1 MIIKFIKKK
10 KIILFLIIIF
20 FSILTI
26 IYKNISNNINLKKNQ
41 ISFLEKNLLTK
52 ELQLENIYL
61 KLKKKNINLENLI
74 FSEGIIFTKKNSTE
88 FKIGKFNYIFDE
100 FYSNDIIFAK
110 HPEASSSA
118 YIENDNNHL
127 FLITATGQMAHLDK
141 NLIDKIELNFRP
153 IKTNIQDLIKYK
165 EFYKSSGFG
174 IKDALIHENN
184 IYLSYIKEHYKDCFS
199 TSILFGPLNITSIN
213 FQEFY
218 TPKKCV
224 EKSDKFYNSHE
235 HDYLVPQ
242 QSGGRMIAHN
252 DNIIFST
259 GEFRYRILA
268 QDLESDF
275 GKILS
280 INLKN
285 NEKKIISLGHRN
297 PQGLYVDNDLNY
309 LFSTEHGPSGGDEI
323 NLIDLNDDKTL
334 NFGWPISSY
343 GKHYF
348 DSKNDVRYELSPL
361 YKSHKKYG
369 FEEPLKYFDPSVG
382 ISQIIGLKKNFYDS
396 NYKSFLV
403 GTMGTAKKLKEG
415 MISLIFFEFD
425 ALKKKLVNYELI
437 PIKSRVRDMIYLEE
451 ENIVLM
457 YLENNNSIGVFRKK

>member
-1 MIIKFIKKK
+1 MKVIKKK
-10 KIILFLIIIF
+10 FIIFFLIIVF
-20 FSILTI
+20 LYTLVF
-26 IYKNISNNINLKKNQ
+26 IYKNIKDNINIKKNQ
-41 ISFLEKNLLTK
+41 ISFLEKNLASK
-52 ELQLENIYL
+52 DLQLENIYS
-61 KLKKKNINLENLI
+61 KLRKNNIDLENII
-74 FSEGIIFTKKNSTE
+74 FSEGIVFNKKDVKE
-88 FKIGKFNYIFDE
+88 FKIGKLDYILEE

-118 YIENDNNHL
+118 YLESNSNYL
-127 FLITATGQMAHLDK
+127 FLITATGQIAYS
-141 NLIDKIELNFRP
+141 DKILINKKKLNFVP
-153 IKTNIQDLIKYK
+153 IETNIQKLIKYN
-165 EFYKSSGFG
+165 EFYKSSAFG

-184 IYLSYIKEHYKDCFS
+184 IYVSYIKEHYSDCFS
-199 TSILFGPLNITSIN
+199 TSILFGTLDTKAIN

-218 TPKKCV
+218 SPKKCV
-224 EKSDKFYNSHE
+224 EKNSEFYKGHK
-235 HDYLVPQ
+235 HDHFVPH
-242 QSGGRMIAHN
+242 QSGGRMIVFK

-259 GEFRYRILA
+259 GEYRYRILA
-268 QDLESDF
+268 QDLDSDF

-280 INLKN
+280 INLKTK
-285 NEKKIISLGHRN
+285 EKKIISLGHRN
-297 PQGLYVDNDLNY
+297 PQGLYLDHEFNY

-323 NLIDLNDDKTL
+323 NLIDLNEKTTL
-334 NFGWPISSY
+334 NFGWPIASY

-382 ISQIIGLKKNFYDS
+382 ISQIIGLKKNFYTS

-425 ALKKKLVNYELI
+425 TFKKKLVNYELI
-437 PIKSRVRDMIYLEE
+437 QIKSRVRDMIYLEE

-457 YLENNNSIGVFRKK
+457 YLENNNSIGIFRKK